1 MRTEHLSSNLFVGP
15 KCASAIPAAHPLV
28 RDAVIQASFDPTVS
42 RIEFLP
48 SVRVGRHTVVLNAV
62 VVTKDTRR
70 CLLDVVDARP
80 LRTID
85 DEGLLLLAIEQ
96 AGIETIQISESAIRR
111 EPRCSNA
118 REIWR
123 SRFRSLSSRD
133 RLNILDALDEHGPL
147 SIAQLV
153 SELGDSDCWEK
164 VLSLACEGEVQID
177 IDAAIDSETV
187 VRRRYQIESTS
198 PSFDLEPRKSEAL
211 R

>member
-1 MRTEHLSSNLFVGP
+1 MRTQHLSSSLFVGP
-15 KCASAIPAAHPLV
+15 KCASAIPTTHPLV
-28 RDAVIQASFDPTVS
+28 RDVVIQASFDASVT

-48 SVRVGRHTVVLNAV
+48 SIRIGRHTVVVNSV
-62 VVTKDTRR
+62 VITKDTRR
-70 CLLDVVDARP
+70 CLLDIVDARP

-85 DEGLLLLAIEQ
+85 DEGLLLLALEQ
-96 AGIETIQISESAIRR
+96 SGIETIQISESAIRR

-123 SRFRSLSSRD
+123 SRFRKLSSRD
-133 RLNILDALDEHGPL
+133 RLNILDALDESGPL

-164 VLSLACEGEVQID
+164 VLSLACEGEVHID

-187 VRRRYQIESTS
+187 VRRRCQIESAS
-198 PSFDLEPRKSEAL
+198 PSFDLAPCKSEAL
-211 R
+211 